1 MDLET
6 TRLINISNLK
16 NDIKP
21 SLSAQKDV
29 KKLGNILKF
38 IITSLFVFLILLLFL
53 IILILKSKNF
63 VIQYLEK
70 RKIIKDLNYYIYLQN
85 YFCDYIHSL
94 YEKKIEDELILYNV
108 SLRNTS
114 FDMFLYKSGDYI
126 SNQIQKNH
134 YLNKNGTLNI
144 LSALQ
149 KFVND
154 NHIVNSRE
162 VVMLD
167 IGAHIGWYPTYLGS
181 FKYTILAF
189 EPLPINY
196 YIIKKNYCRNNRDF
210 FGDMSSLIII
220 NKGLYDTEKKCDYYK
235 HIENNE
241 KDIILCDNSKSGKI
255 TKDFEKINSVEMST
269 LNEFLQYIDNRNIAL
284 IRIDLD
290 KEGEKALE
298 TGKHLFSQFHTPFI
312 FVEFSKK
319 SFTIRETSPKKFLQY
334 FIDNGYQISINGFLS
349 KNFITIEQI
358 IKINSDYINLYL
370 TYIRK

>member
-144 LSALQ
+144 LNNYVFL
-149 KFVND
+149 K
-154 NHIVNSRE
+154 
-162 VVMLD
+162 
-167 IGAHIGWYPTYLGS
+167 
-181 FKYTILAF
+181 IL
-189 EPLPINY
+189 Y
-196 YIIKKNYCRNNRDF
+196 
-210 FGDMSSLIII
+210 
-220 NKGLYDTEKKCDYYK
+220 
-235 HIENNE
+235 
-241 KDIILCDNSKSGKI
+241 
-255 TKDFEKINSVEMST
+255 
-269 LNEFLQYIDNRNIAL
+269 
-284 IRIDLD
+284 
-290 KEGEKALE
+290 
-298 TGKHLFSQFHTPFI
+298 
-312 FVEFSKK
+312 
-319 SFTIRETSPKKFLQY
+319 
-334 FIDNGYQISINGFLS
+334 
-349 KNFITIEQI
+349 
-358 IKINSDYINLYL
+358 
-370 TYIRK
+370 